1 MDANLPVLSVEQ
13 LKVHYRMRAAR
24 PWQRHTIVRAV
35 DNVSFSIGAAET
47 LGLVGESGCGK
58 SSIGRAIAQ
67 LVTPTAGR
75 IMLADVDLTSL
86 SPRQLRRH
94 RRDVQIVFQDPSSSL
109 NPRMTVFE
117 LLSEPLEIAGLSRMD
132 IRRRV
137 HELIELIAFAPHHLP
152 RYPHEFSGGQKQRI
166 GIARALALQPKV
178 LVCDEPVSALDVSV
192 QAQIVNLLK
201 DIQARLHLSYL
212 FIAHDLGVVR
222 QMSDRIAV
230 MYLGRIMEIGRKDQV
245 YARPRHP
252 YTQALL
258 SAAPRIR
265 RPGVDQVPRTI
276 LAGDLPS
283 PIHPP
288 SGCPFHTRCPQVQA
302 FCVAETPVLRD
313 LGDGRFAACH
323 FAETC

>member
-1 MDANLPVLSVEQ
+1 VLSVEQ
-13 LKVHYRMRAAR
+13 LKVHYRVRAAR
-24 PWQRHTIVRAV
+24 PWQRHNVVRAV
-35 DNVSFSIGAAET
+35 DGVSFAIDASGT

-58 SSIGRAIAQ
+58 SSVGRAIAQ

-75 IMLADVDLTSL
+75 IMLEDTDLTSL

-117 LLSEPLEIAGLSRMD
+117 ILAEPLEISGLPRTA
-132 IRRRV
+132 IRQRV
-137 HELIELIAFAPHHLP
+137 NELIEVIAFAPRHLS

-222 QMSDRIAV
+222 QVSDRIAV
-230 MYLGRIMEIGRKDQV
+230 MYLGRIMEIGRKAQV
-245 YARPRHP
+245 YGQPRHP

-258 SAAPRIR
+258 SAAPRVR
-265 RPGVDQVPRTI
+265 RPGEVQIPRTI

-283 PIHPP
+283 PVNPP
-288 SGCPFHTRCPQVQA
+288 SGCPFHTRYPQVQTL
-302 FCVAETPVLRD
+302 CVTQTPALRD
-313 LGDGRFAACH
+313 LGDGRHAACH
-323 FAETC
+323 FA